1 MDDVRFVNA
10 VEFGPL
16 RVALQAIAK
25 DRRIKYDWVWENR
38 KQIFSHLRACRERPR
53 ERSWT
58 TGKSGFVWLIVL
70 FGQ

>member
-25 DRRIKYDWVWENR
+25 NR
-38 KQIFSHLRACRERPR
+38 MI
-53 ERSWT
+53 
-58 TGKSGFVWLIVL
+58 G
-70 FGQ
+70 